1 MLLIRAK
8 NFSKQIGDKVLFD
21 NIDFLVHSNDKIGL
35 CGKNGSGKTTL
46 LNEIYS
52 NFELKENKDL
62 RIGYLQQNIN
72 SESNVLEFILG
83 ITNPNDWFDHE
94 VNTKRQELNIL
105 VEKIKLDPKLLEK
118 NLDLLSGG
126 EKTKAFI
133 LKVMLQKP
141 ELLILDEPTNHL
153 DLTGINYLIQW
164 LNEEYSGAFIV
175 VSHNRD
181 FLNKVT
187 NRIFEIFNKQLSV
200 FEGNYAYYKQEKEK
214 QTQKQ
219 YERYA
224 DYQKDKKRLENTI
237 QEKKQKMYTIEPKL
251 ARKREKHK
259 ITGLG
264 YHGALDKISK
274 IDKEIECLKIR
285 KEIKKTDK
293 PFEDTEK
300 INLSEFDIEKSY
312 NEVLT
317 LKNVG
322 YKPLFSSLNLELR
335 RGDKACIIGDNG
347 CGKTTLFKLIT
358 NELKSTG
365 GIIEVGKNVIIGY
378 LKQNVDKKEISIW
391 DYLKDSC
398 KTQREQDLRD
408 YLGKFL
414 FRKNDVYKKLSELS
428 GGELTRLE
436 LLKLILNNCNF
447 LLLDEPTNNL
457 DIDAIETLESALNT
471 YPGTILFISHDIQFI
486 KNLGAEVYELTENE
500 LINRKI

>member
-251 ARKREKHK
+251 ARKREKQ
-259 ITGLG
+259 
-264 YHGALDKISK
+264 
-274 IDKEIECLKIR
+274 
-285 KEIKKTDK
+285 
-293 PFEDTEK
+293 
-300 INLSEFDIEKSY
+300 
-312 NEVLT
+312 
-317 LKNVG
+317 
-322 YKPLFSSLNLELR
+322 
-335 RGDKACIIGDNG
+335 
-347 CGKTTLFKLIT
+347 
-358 NELKSTG
+358 LKSG
-365 GIIEVGKNVIIGY
+365 AG
-378 LKQNVDKKEISIW
+378 
-391 DYLKDSC
+391 
-398 KTQREQDLRD
+398 R
-408 YLGKFL
+408 KFL
-414 FRKNDVYKKLSELS
+414 RS
-428 GGELTRLE
+428 
-436 LLKLILNNCNF
+436 LL
-447 LLLDEPTNNL
+447 
-457 DIDAIETLESALNT
+457 
-471 YPGTILFISHDIQFI
+471 
-486 KNLGAEVYELTENE
+486 
-500 LINRKI
+500 